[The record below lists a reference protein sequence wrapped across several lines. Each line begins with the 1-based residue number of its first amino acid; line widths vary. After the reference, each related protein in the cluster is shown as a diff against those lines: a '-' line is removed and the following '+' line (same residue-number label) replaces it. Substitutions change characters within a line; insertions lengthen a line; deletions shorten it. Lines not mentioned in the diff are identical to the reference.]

1 MGKSDKKLLPPLTR
15 EVEAIS
21 RCISTSLR
29 PAAVAASFIA
39 IRRESYALLPLLYY
53 KRIPGTRK
61 QFSSSSP
68 SCDLIDGICAG
79 AAATTCR
86 QLYGLQV

>member
-39 IRRESYALLPLLYY
+39 RKFPVPLLYFS
-53 KRIPGTRK
+53 RRK
-61 QFSSSSP
+61 TALYVH
-68 SCDLIDGICAG
+68 DLPYLAEPLPRLLLP
-79 AAATTCR
+79 T
-86 QLYGLQV
+86 V